1 LFPLF
6 VSVGTSVN
14 ILRNR
19 DQLLLGLGLA
29 DTYEWYVSFQLVSV
43 CLLSNIVIQIWI
55 YEKCGRLKCL
65 DVGGV

>member
-6 VSVGTSVN
+6 VFIGTSVN

-29 DTYEWYVSFQLVSV
+29 DTYEWYVSFQLVLV
-43 CLLSNIVIQIWI
+43 CLSFTQHCHS
-55 YEKCGRLKCL
+55 YL
-65 DVGGV
+65 DLRKVRKT